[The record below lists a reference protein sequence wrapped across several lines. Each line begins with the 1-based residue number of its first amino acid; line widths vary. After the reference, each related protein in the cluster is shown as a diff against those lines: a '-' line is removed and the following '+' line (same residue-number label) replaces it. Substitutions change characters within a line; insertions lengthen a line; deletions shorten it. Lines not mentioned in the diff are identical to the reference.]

1 MLSQTAEYA
10 LRAVLYLAEQPHGRP
25 VRVDEIGDAL
35 GIPANYLSKTL
46 HALVRSRVLASL
58 RGPHGGFRL
67 AVAAEDVPLTHV
79 VAPFDDIAARRHCLL
94 GNPQCSDRQ
103 GCAAHHAWKETS
115 DQVERFFRSTT
126 IADIR
131 PKPSA
136 PIPKPAKARG
146 RAAGTRAPGAGAAP
160 RTPSARKSTKNAKPT
175 TTRTRRTA

>member
-46 HALVRSRVLASL
+46 ATLVRLRILASL

-67 AVAAEDVPLTHV
+67 AVAPEDLPLMQV

-94 GNPQCSDRQ
+94 GNPECSDQ
-103 GCAAHHAWKETS
+103 HSCAAHHAWKRTS
-115 DQVERFFRSTT
+115 EQVEHFFRTT
-126 IADIR
+126 TVAAIR
-131 PKPSA
+131 RVPAA
-136 PIPKPAKARG
+136 PAPRAR
-146 RAAGTRAPGAGAAP
+146 RGAA
-160 RTPSARKSTKNAKPT
+160 T
-175 TTRTRRTA
+175 TSRSRRTA

>member
-46 HALVRSRVLASL
+46 NALVRSRVLASL

-67 AVAAEDVPLTHV
+67 AVAAEDVSLMQV

-94 GNPQCSDRQ
+94 GNPQCSDHQ
-103 GCAAHHAWKETS
+103 GCAAHHAWKHTS
-115 DQVERFFRSTT
+115 EQVERFFRSTT

-131 PKPSA
+131 
-136 PIPKPAKARG
+136 R
-146 RAAGTRAPGAGAAP
+146 R
-160 RTPSARKSTKNAKPT
+160 PSARKSTKNAKPT